1 MFDLII
7 LYSEPHWWT
16 FLHIWNS
23 FFLKSRSSG
32 SLEAEQTGDYREKNK
47 TGLKLEVKMHK
58 QPGEKMNQQQKSHNT
73 ILDPIRGPR
82 RWSVQSKLFTE
93 AGLCQTASLNNRTD
107 RPALME
113 YTLISCG
120 TYRERRQQLLLPTR
134 PSSLWNNP
142 CLTWSG
148 FFWILFWKHLVSNV
162 GCDCYC
168 FSRTRR

>member
-23 FFLKSRSSG
+23 FFWRAGRLAVWRLSKQ
-32 SLEAEQTGDYREKNK
+32 ETTGKNK
-47 TGLKLEVKMHK
+47 TGLKLEAKMHK

-162 GCDCYC
+162 GCGCYC